1 MKRVE
6 ADSSVQ
12 IGSLV
17 TVGIAAFVAVLLLEC
32 CGVLGGPPGNVQVG
46 AATDSTV
53 QIVWTAPVEGTPDS
67 YIVSFR
73 PLGDSGFVQIA
84 ETTSTSCIH
93 DPLGMTGDYKVAA
106 KFGSELYEAA
116 MIATTIPVH
125 CSTRTLAELDAPG
138 NAGYGWNRDSGLGRS
153 YSMRQAGSAQY
164 VDFYFTDFHT
174 GSYTLPYCIA
184 SPHMGPSDPSG
195 LVPVAGWRRSG
206 ITDSLPRSQTPLP
219 AIDSAYYFNYSP
231 IGRTPV
237 RFGVYS
243 VSDEHYAMV
252 QVTRVDAGTGA
263 VDVESWFQLVPGLRL
278 IAHKW

>member
-6 ADSSVQ
+6 EGRSLRIVPLVS
-12 IGSLV
+12 IGLV
-17 TVGIAAFVAVLLLEC
+17 ALLVAFVLES

-53 QIVWTAPVEGTPDS
+53 QVVWTAPVEGIPDS
-67 YIVSFR
+67 YIVLFR
-73 PLGDSGFVQIA
+73 QLGDSGFVQIA
-84 ETTSTSCIH
+84 ETTGTSCVH
-93 DPLGMTGDYKVAA
+93 NPLGMTGDYKVAA
-106 KFGSELYEAA
+106 RFGNEIYEAA
-116 MIATTIPVH
+116 TIATTIPVH

-138 NAGYGWNRDSGLGRS
+138 NAGYGWSRDNGLGRS

-164 VDFYFTDFHT
+164 VDFYVSDFHA

-206 ITDSLPRSQTPLP
+206 ITDSLPRSQAPLP

-231 IGRTPV
+231 IGRTPI

-263 VDVESWFQLVPGLRL
+263 VDIESWFQLVPGLRL